1 LWQEHQEVAMAK
13 RPDAKSQF
21 LREHGTL
28 NPRPQLVLDELFR
41 DSEFFD
47 PRDLLLVK
55 YEMLRRVCL
64 EEMDVTEAAA
74 TFGFSRPS
82 FYQAQSLFQQGGLAG
97 LIPKRPGPQH
107 AHKLS
112 DEVLDCLQQQQ
123 ALNELLRA
131 PQLCQF
137 VLEKFGL
144 SVHPRSIERA
154 LHRRIKR
161 GR

>member
-1 LWQEHQEVAMAK
+1 MAK

-21 LREHGTL
+21 LREQGTL
-28 NPRPQLVLDELFR
+28 NPRPLLVSDGLFQ

-55 YEMLRRVCL
+55 YEMLRRVRL
-64 EEMDVTEAAA
+64 EELTVVEAAA
-74 TFGFSRPS
+74 AFGFSRPS
-82 FYQAQSLFQQGGLAG
+82 FYQAQVRFAEGGLVG
-97 LIPKRPGPQH
+97 LISQRPGPRH
-107 AHKLS
+107 AHKLL
-112 DEVLDCLQQQQ
+112 DEVLDYVQEQQ
-123 ALNELLRA
+123 ALDELLRA
-131 PQLCQF
+131 PQLCQL

-154 LHRRIKR
+154 LDRRIKR

>member
-1 LWQEHQEVAMAK
+1 MAK
-13 RPDAKSQF
+13 RPDAKSRL

-28 NPRPQLVLDELFR
+28 NPRPQLVSDGLFQ
-41 DSEFFD
+41 DSAFFD

-55 YEMLRRVCL
+55 YEMLRRVRL
-64 EEMDVTEAAA
+64 EELTVAEAAA
-74 TFGFSRPS
+74 AFGFSRPS
-82 FYQAQSLFQQGGLAG
+82 FYQAQARFEEGGLAG
-97 LIPKRPGPQH
+97 LIPQRPGPQH

-112 DEVLDCLQQQQ
+112 DEVLDYLQQQQ
-123 ALNELLRA
+123 ALDELLRA
-131 PQLCQF
+131 PQLCQL

-154 LHRRIKR
+154 LGRRIKK

>member
-1 LWQEHQEVAMAK
+1 MAN
-13 RPDAKSQF
+13 RPDAKSQI

-28 NPRPQLVLDELFR
+28 NSRPQLVSDGLFQDR
-41 DSEFFD
+41 EFFD

-55 YEMLRRVCL
+55 YEMLRRVRL
-64 EEMDVTEAAA
+64 EELTVAEAAA
-74 TFGFSRPS
+74 AFGFSRPS
-82 FYQAQSLFQQGGLAG
+82 FYQAQSRFEEGGLAK
-97 LIPKRPGPQH
+97 LIPQRPGPRH

-112 DEVLDCLQQQQ
+112 DEVLDYLQKQQ
-123 ALNELLRA
+123 NFDELLRA
-131 PQLCQF
+131 PQLCQL

-154 LHRRIKR
+154 LDRRIKK

>member
-1 LWQEHQEVAMAK
+1 MAK
-13 RPDAKSQF
+13 RPDAKSQL

-28 NPRPQLVLDELFR
+28 NPRPQLVSDGLFQ

-55 YEMLRRVCL
+55 YEMLRRVRL
-64 EEMDVTEAAA
+64 EELTVTEAAA
-74 TFGFSRPS
+74 AFGFSRPS
-82 FYQAQSLFQQGGLAG
+82 FYQAQSLYQEGGLAG
-97 LIPKRPGPQH
+97 LIPKRPGPRH

-112 DEVLDCLQQQQ
+112 DEILDYLQQQQ
-123 ALNELLRA
+123 SLDELLRA
-131 PQLCQF
+131 PQLCQL
-137 VLEKFGL
+137 VLETFDL

-154 LHRRIKR
+154 LSRRIKK

>member
-1 LWQEHQEVAMAK
+1 MAK

-21 LREHGTL
+21 LRECGTL

-47 PRDLLLVK
+47 RRDLVLVK
-55 YEMLRRVCL
+55 YEMLRRVHL

-82 FYQAQSLFQQGGLAG
+82 FYQARSLFQQGGLAG

-112 DEVLDCLQQQQ
+112 DEVLDYLQQQQ

-131 PQLCQF
+131 PQFCQL
-137 VLEKFGL
+137 VLEKFDL

-154 LHRRIKR
+154 FQRRLKK

>member
-1 LWQEHQEVAMAK
+1 MAN
-13 RPDAKSQF
+13 RPDAKSQS

-28 NPRPQLVLDELFR
+28 NPRPQLVSDGLFQ
-41 DSEFFD
+41 DGEFFD

-55 YEMLRRVCL
+55 YEMLRRVRL
-64 EEMDVTEAAA
+64 EELTVAEAAA

-82 FYQAQSLFQQGGLAG
+82 FYQAKTRFKEGGLAE
-97 LIPKRPGPQH
+97 LIPQRPGPRH

-112 DEVLDCLQQQQ
+112 GEVIDYLLEQQNFDEQ
-123 ALNELLRA
+123 LRA
-131 PQLCQF
+131 PQLCQLI
-137 VLEKFGL
+137 LEKFGL

-154 LHRRIKR
+154 LDRRIKK

>member
-1 LWQEHQEVAMAK
+1 MAQ
-13 RPDAKSQF
+13 RPDSKSEI
-21 LREHGTL
+21 LRERGTL
-28 NPRPQLVLDELFR
+28 NPRPQLVSDGLFQ

-55 YEMLRRVCL
+55 YEMLRRVRL
-64 EEMDVTEAAA
+64 EELTVAEAAA
-74 TFGFSRPS
+74 AFGFSRPS
-82 FYQAQSLFQQGGLAG
+82 FYHAQSLYQAGGLAG
-97 LIPKRPGPQH
+97 LIPKRPGPRH

-112 DEVLDCLQQQQ
+112 DEVLDYLQQQL
-123 ALNELLRA
+123 ALDELLRA
-131 PQLCQF
+131 SQLCQL

-154 LHRRIKR
+154 LERRAKK

>member
-1 LWQEHQEVAMAK
+1 MAK
-13 RPDAKSQF
+13 RPDAKSRF

-28 NPRPQLVLDELFR
+28 NPRPQLVADGLFQ

-55 YEMLRRVCL
+55 YEMLRRVRL
-64 EEMDVTEAAA
+64 EELTVTEAAA
-74 TFGFSRPS
+74 VFGFSRPS
-82 FYQAQSLFQQGGLAG
+82 FYEAQVRFEEGGLAG
-97 LIPKRPGPQH
+97 LIPKRPGPRH

-112 DEVLDCLQQQQ
+112 DEVLDYLQQQQ
-123 ALNELLRA
+123 ALDELLRA
-131 PQLCQF
+131 PQLCQL
-137 VLEKFGL
+137 VLETFGL

-154 LHRRIKR
+154 LERRIKR

>member
-1 LWQEHQEVAMAK
+1 MAN
-13 RPDAKSQF
+13 RPDAKSQL

-28 NPRPQLVLDELFR
+28 NPRPQLVSDGLFQ

-64 EEMDVTEAAA
+64 EELTVAEAAA
-74 TFGFSRPS
+74 AFGFSRPS
-82 FYQAQSLFQQGGLAG
+82 FYEAHTRFEEGGLAG
-97 LIPKRPGPQH
+97 LIPLRPGPRH

-112 DEVLDCLQQQQ
+112 DDVVDYLQQQL
-123 ALNELLRA
+123 ALDELLRA
-131 PQLCQF
+131 PELCQL

-154 LHRRIKR
+154 LSRRIKR

>member
-1 LWQEHQEVAMAK
+1 MAK

-28 NPRPQLVLDELFR
+28 NPRPKLVSDELFQ

-55 YEMLRRVCL
+55 YEMLRRVRL
-64 EEMDVTEAAA
+64 EEIGVTEAAA

-97 LIPKRPGPQH
+97 LIPRRPGPQH
-107 AHKLS
+107 AHKFS
-112 DEVLDCLQQQQ
+112 DEVLDYLQQQQ

-131 PQLCQF
+131 PQLCQL

-154 LHRRIKR
+154 LHRRTKR